1 MNNKIIN
8 DVIDNIEKVLIG
20 RSNEVIN
27 ILKGILAGGHI
38 LIDDVPGVGKTTLI
52 KVLAKT
58 LSLTCNRIQFTPDL
72 LPTDITGVSIFNQKS
87 LEFEFRKGPIFSN
100 VILADEINRATPRTQ
115 SALLQA
121 MEERQ
126 VTEGSKTYK
135 IGDPFIVLA
144 TENPIEYEG
153 TFPLPEAELDRFII
167 KTSIGYPEFR
177 DEIKILQVYKDHN
190 PMNNI
195 KSIFNEGDIKEIQEA
210 VKHIHVEL
218 NVYEYIVNIIEQTRN
233 NEYIKLGA
241 SVRGSMAL
249 MRVAQAN
256 AFIQGRKYVIP
267 EDVKENVKLV
277 LSHRLVLSSLA
288 LKDKL
293 TVEDIIDKILNR
305 VPMPKVIIND

>member
-218 NVYEYIVNIIEQTRN
+218 NVYEYIVNVIEQTRN

-288 LKDKL
+288 LKDEL

>member
-1 MNNKIIN
+1 MNNNIIN

-218 NVYEYIVNIIEQTRN
+218 NVYEYIVNVIEQTRN

>member
-218 NVYEYIVNIIEQTRN
+218 NVYEYIVNVIEQTRN

>member
-144 TENPIEYEG
+144 TENPIEYE
-153 TFPLPEAELDRFII
+153 E
-167 KTSIGYPEFR
+167 IGR
-177 DEIKILQVYKDHN
+177 
-190 PMNNI
+190 
-195 KSIFNEGDIKEIQEA
+195 A
-210 VKHIHVEL
+210 HV
-218 NVYEYIVNIIEQTRN
+218 
-233 NEYIKLGA
+233 
-241 SVRGSMAL
+241 
-249 MRVAQAN
+249 
-256 AFIQGRKYVIP
+256 
-267 EDVKENVKLV
+267 
-277 LSHRLVLSSLA
+277 
-288 LKDKL
+288 
-293 TVEDIIDKILNR
+293 
-305 VPMPKVIIND
+305 

>member
-1 MNNKIIN
+1 MDNDIISN
-8 DVIDNIEKVLIG
+8 VIENIEKVLIG
-20 RSNEVIN
+20 RNNEVIN

-58 LSLTCNRIQFTPDL
+58 LNLTCNRIQFTPDL

-126 VTEGSKTYK
+126 VTEASKTYK
-135 IGDPFIVLA
+135 IGNPFIVLA

-167 KTSIGYPEFR
+167 KTSIGYPSFR
-177 DEIKILQVYKDHN
+177 DEIKILQVYKDNN

-195 KSIFNEGDIKEIQEA
+195 KTIFHDGDIKDIQET

-218 NVYEYIVNIIEQTRN
+218 NVYEYIVNVIEQTRN

-241 SVRGSMAL
+241 SVRASMAL

-256 AFIQGRKYVIP
+256 AFIEGRKYVIP
-267 EDVKENVKLV
+267 EDVKDNVKLV
-277 LSHRLVLSSLA
+277 LSHRLLLSSLA
-288 LKDKL
+288 IKDKF
-293 TVEDIIDKILNR
+293 TVEDIIDKILNK